1 MSGKIGK
8 YTYKNESVLKEFIG
22 SLIRALAGRKAK
34 QIRKQL
40 SKDPEMQRLISKIE
54 KNQKQIMTK
63 AEKERKTNPEL
74 DKALKLA
81 GI

>member
-8 YTYKNESVLKEFIG
+8 YTYKNETVLKEFIG
-22 SLIRALAGRKAK
+22 SLIKALAGRKAK

-40 SKDPEMQRLISKIE
+40 AKDPEMQQLMSKIE
-54 KNQKQIMTK
+54 KHEKRMMIK
-63 AEKERKTNPEL
+63 IEKERRADPRL
-74 DKALKLA
+74 DKTLKQA